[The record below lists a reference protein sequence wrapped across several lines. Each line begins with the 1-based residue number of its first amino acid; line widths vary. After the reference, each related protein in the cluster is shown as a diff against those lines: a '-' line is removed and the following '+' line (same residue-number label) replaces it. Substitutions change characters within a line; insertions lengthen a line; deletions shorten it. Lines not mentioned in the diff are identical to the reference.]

1 MIHNKRRKAGISDVL
16 ATVIIVAA
24 TVAIALVAVAYFT
37 GLVGGSTQTQRVV
50 ISPISRIC
58 VNTTTGTYNLSMKIE
73 NMGSKT
79 IQITAIQVGDQLID
93 LSNNPIVVPAGET
106 VSNVTRIPS
115 GTFTPGSM
123 YDLQLYTTGNVQVL
137 STEVQA
143 FSSTCDVSS

>member
-50 ISPISRIC
+50 ISPVSRIC
-58 VNTTTGTYNLSMKIE
+58 VSSSGATLYIKVE
-73 NMGSKT
+73 NMGSKA
-79 IQITAIQVGDQLID
+79 IQITAIQVGDQFID
-93 LSNNPIVVPAGET
+93 LGNHPITVDAGAT
-106 VSNVTRIPS
+106 VTNTTTIPS
-115 GTFTPGSM
+115 GTFQPGST

-143 FSSTCDVSS
+143 FSGSCPST